1 MQLVALYKSDQTFF
15 DCTITDVGVRQ
26 NTAGN
31 KDGNMLVLLQ
41 YSTGWAKLSDTTL
54 HFCL

>member
-26 NTAGN
+26 ITVGN
-31 KDGNMLVLLQ
+31 KDGNILVPLQ
-41 YSTGWAKLSDTTL
+41 YSMLGVLGNCGS
-54 HFCL
+54 